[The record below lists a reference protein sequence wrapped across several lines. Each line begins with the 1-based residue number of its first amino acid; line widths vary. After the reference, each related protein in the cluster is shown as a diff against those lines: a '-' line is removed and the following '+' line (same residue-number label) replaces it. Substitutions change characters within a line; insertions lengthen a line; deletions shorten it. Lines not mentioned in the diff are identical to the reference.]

1 MERRLGRDPF
11 AQSGL
16 DKIFTPVVEQ
26 ATAPTPAP
34 TTVRAPAPKPT
45 AVKAKPTVRA
55 SGAVKVPPVSVT
67 STSTS
72 SPSTAASPILDTSTS
87 SKGLPQG
94 WTRATFI
101 VRQDLVNKVKR
112 AAYWDRKQI
121 KDLVTEALDAYL
133 MDKKTD

>member
-26 ATAPTPAP
+26 ATTP
-34 TTVRAPAPKPT
+34 
-45 AVKAKPTVRA
+45 KAKPRTIKAKPRSKESGGQNTPQVSDA
-55 SGAVKVPPVSVT
+55 SA
-67 STSTS
+67 
-72 SPSTAASPILDTSTS
+72 STS

-101 VRQDLVNKVKR
+101 VRKDLLHKVKR

-121 KDLVTEALDAYL
+121 KDIVTEALDAYL
-133 MDKKTD
+133 VDKKTD

>member
-26 ATAPTPAP
+26 ATTTPTS
-34 TTVRAPAPKPT
+34 KPT
-45 AVKAKPTVRA
+45 IIKAKPP
-55 SGAVKVPPVSVT
+55 VKAGSAIKTRQVSV
-67 STSTS
+67 
-72 SPSTAASPILDTSTS
+72 IDTSTS
-87 SKGLPQG
+87 SKGLPKG

-101 VRQDLVNKVKR
+101 VRQDLVHKVKR
-112 AAYWDRKQI
+112 AAYWDRRQI

-133 MDKKTD
+133 VDKKTD

>member
-16 DKIFTPVVEQ
+16 DKIFAPVVEQ
-26 ATAPTPAP
+26 ATAPAPVSKPAATP
-34 TTVRAPAPKPT
+34 TVIKPKPPVKPGG
-45 AVKAKPTVRA
+45 AVKARQV
-55 SGAVKVPPVSVT
+55 SAV
-67 STSTS
+67 
-72 SPSTAASPILDTSTS
+72 DTSTS

-101 VRQDLVNKVKR
+101 VRQDLVKKVKR

-133 MDKKTD
+133 ANKKTD

>member
-26 ATAPTPAP
+26 ATTPTSKPAI
-34 TTVRAPAPKPT
+34 
-45 AVKAKPTVRA
+45 VKAKPRIKA
-55 SGAVKVPPVSVT
+55 SGGLNVPQVSVL
-67 STSTS
+67 S
-72 SPSTAASPILDTSTS
+72 TSTS
-87 SKGLPQG
+87 SKGLPEG

-101 VRQDLVNKVKR
+101 VRQDLVQKVKR

-133 MDKKTD
+133 VDKKTD

>member
-26 ATAPTPAP
+26 ATTPTS
-34 TTVRAPAPKPT
+34 KPT
-45 AVKAKPTVRA
+45 IVKAKPRIKA
-55 SGAVKVPPVSVT
+55 SDGVNIPHVSVI
-67 STSTS
+67 SDS
-72 SPSTAASPILDTSTS
+72 AS
-87 SKGLPQG
+87 SKGLPKG

-101 VRQDLVNKVKR
+101 VRQDLVRKVKR
-112 AAYWDRKQI
+112 AAYWDRRQI

-133 MDKKTD
+133 LDKKTD

>member
-26 ATAPTPAP
+26 ATTPASQP
-34 TTVRAPAPKPT
+34 TTPKT
-45 AVKAKPTVRA
+45 VKAKPHVRA
-55 SGAVKVPPVSVT
+55 TREVKIPHVSVID
-67 STSTS
+67 S
-72 SPSTAASPILDTSTS
+72 STS
-87 SKGLPQG
+87 SKGLPEG

-101 VRQDLVNKVKR
+101 VRQDLVSKVKR
-112 AAYWDRKQI
+112 AAYWDRRQI

-133 MDKKTD
+133 AGKKTD

>member
-26 ATAPTPAP
+26 ATTATS
-34 TTVRAPAPKPT
+34 KPT
-45 AVKAKPTVRA
+45 AVKAKPRTKA
-55 SGAVKVPPVSVT
+55 SGEVNIPHASAI

-72 SPSTAASPILDTSTS
+72 SR
-87 SKGLPQG
+87 GLPKG

-101 VRQDLVNKVKR
+101 LRQDLVHKVKR
-112 AAYWDRKQI
+112 AAYWDRRQI

-133 MDKKTD
+133 VDKKTD

>member
-26 ATAPTPAP
+26 ATSPASKPASTRTPAS
-34 TTVRAPAPKPT
+34 KPT
-45 AVKAKPTVRA
+45 IVKAKPP
-55 SGAVKVPPVSVT
+55 VKVSSGVSSPPVSV
-67 STSTS
+67 
-72 SPSTAASPILDTSTS
+72 IDTSTS
-87 SKGLPQG
+87 SKGLPEG

-112 AAYWDRKQI
+112 AAYWDRRQI

-133 MDKKTD
+133 ADKKTD

>member
-26 ATAPTPAP
+26 ATTP
-34 TTVRAPAPKPT
+34 RAKPKT
-45 AVKAKPTVRA
+45 IKAKPRIKA
-55 SGAVKVPPVSVT
+55 SGGVNTPQVSNV
-67 STSTS
+67 STS
-72 SPSTAASPILDTSTS
+72 AS
-87 SKGLPQG
+87 SKGLPKG

-101 VRQDLVNKVKR
+101 VRQDLLHKVKR

-121 KDLVTEALDAYL
+121 KDIVMEALDAYL
-133 MDKKTD
+133 VDKKTE

>member
-26 ATAPTPAP
+26 ATAPGAKPR
-34 TTVRAPAPKPT
+34 TT
-45 AVKAKPTVRA
+45 KAKPHIKENAGQKTPQV
-55 SGAVKVPPVSVT
+55 SNVSV
-67 STSTS
+67 
-72 SPSTAASPILDTSTS
+72 STS
-87 SKGLPQG
+87 SKGLPKG

-101 VRQDLVNKVKR
+101 VRQDLLHRVKR

-121 KDLVTEALDAYL
+121 KDIVTEALDAYL
-133 MDKKTD
+133 VDKKTD

>member
-26 ATAPTPAP
+26 ATTL
-34 TTVRAPAPKPT
+34 TSKPT
-45 AVKAKPTVRA
+45 IVKAKPAVKAKLPVRA
-55 SGAVKVPPVSVT
+55 SGGVNIPHVSAVS
-67 STSTS
+67 
-72 SPSTAASPILDTSTS
+72 TSTS
-87 SKGLPQG
+87 SKGLPEG

-112 AAYWDRKQI
+112 AAYWDRRQI

-133 MDKKTD
+133 VDKKTD

>member
-26 ATAPTPAP
+26 ATTPTLKPRK
-34 TTVRAPAPKPT
+34 TT
-45 AVKAKPTVRA
+45 KAKPRIKA
-55 SGAVKVPPVSVT
+55 SDEVKIPRVT
-67 STSTS
+67 NIST
-72 SPSTAASPILDTSTS
+72 PAS
-87 SKGLPQG
+87 SKGLPKG

-101 VRQDLVNKVKR
+101 VRQDLLHRVKR

-121 KDLVTEALDAYL
+121 KDVITEALDAYL
-133 MDKKTD
+133 IDKKTD

>member
-26 ATAPTPAP
+26 ATAPTS
-34 TTVRAPAPKPT
+34 KPT
-45 AVKAKPTVRA
+45 IVKAKPRVKAR
-55 SGAVKVPPVSVT
+55 GVVKVPHESVISTTT
-67 STSTS
+67 S
-72 SPSTAASPILDTSTS
+72 STS
-87 SKGLPQG
+87 SKGLSKG

-101 VRQDLVNKVKR
+101 VRQDLVDKVKR

-121 KDLVTEALDAYL
+121 KDVVTEALDAYL
-133 MDKKTD
+133 VDKKTD

>member
-26 ATAPTPAP
+26 ATTPA
-34 TTVRAPAPKPT
+34 TIVKPK
-45 AVKAKPTVRA
+45 AVKARPHSKA
-55 SGAVKVPPVSVT
+55 SVKEKTPRIAQV
-67 STSTS
+67 
-72 SPSTAASPILDTSTS
+72 DTSTS
-87 SKGLPQG
+87 AKGLPKG

-101 VRQDLVNKVKR
+101 VRQDLVRKVKR

-121 KDLVTEALDAYL
+121 KDIITEALDAYL
-133 MDKKTD
+133 IDKKTD

>member
-26 ATAPTPAP
+26 ATVPASKP
-34 TTVRAPAPKPT
+34 ATVKPKP
-45 AVKAKPTVRA
+45 VKE
-55 SGAVKVPPVSVT
+55 SGEVDTPNESVVS
-67 STSTS
+67 ST
-72 SPSTAASPILDTSTS
+72 TS
-87 SKGLPQG
+87 SKGLPEG

-101 VRQDLVNKVKR
+101 VRQDLVEKVKR

-121 KDLVTEALDAYL
+121 KDVVTEALDAYL
-133 MDKKTD
+133 ADKKTD

>member
-26 ATAPTPAP
+26 ATT
-34 TTVRAPAPKPT
+34 PAPKPT
-45 AVKAKPTVRA
+45 IVKAKLPVKAKQPVRA
-55 SGAVKVPPVSVT
+55 SGVVNIPQVSAVS
-67 STSTS
+67 
-72 SPSTAASPILDTSTS
+72 ISTS
-87 SKGLPQG
+87 SKGLPEG

-112 AAYWDRKQI
+112 AAYWDRRQI

-133 MDKKTD
+133 VDKKTD